1 MKKGLSILLSL
12 FLMAESRAAVAI
24 VDVNS
29 PWGGTKT
36 FLAGYGQTFTP
47 TFDGALVGLRLNVTS
62 SSPFT
67 VTLWNYDA
75 TTGQLGNILGSQSF
89 STTKV
94 YSGGYG
100 WAEVAFQTNIQQFSG
115 KPLAFTVTSSGSPVP
130 GPAISD
136 TSLYSGGGFFEYSG
150 STSVTLTA
158 RDLNF
163 QTLVVPVPEPTI
175 SLLAGFAFLFWSI
188 RRKNR

>member
-1 MKKGLSILLSL
+1 MKRILPILLCL
-12 FLMAESRAAVAI
+12 FFLEQSGAAVAI

-36 FLAGYGQTFTP
+36 FPAGYGQTFTP
-47 TFDGALVGLRLNVTS
+47 TFDGTLVGLRLNVTS

-100 WAEVAFQTNIQQFSG
+100 WAEVAFGTNIQQFSG
-115 KPLAFTVTSSGSPVP
+115 KPIAFTVTSSGTPVP
-130 GPAISD
+130 GPAISS
-136 TSLYSGGGFFEYSG
+136 TSLYSDGAFFEYSG
-150 STSVTLTA
+150 VPSVMLTA

-175 SLLAGFAFLFWSI
+175 SLLAGFGFLFWSI